1 MIIKFKLGS
10 EEYKPFV
17 FINGEWKEIDIDN
30 DTFII
35 DLDTI
40 LGRTFLMEIIRQKRR
55 KLKMKIRKGTFETN
69 SKCLIFF

>member
-1 MIIKFKLGS
+1 MIIKFGS

-17 FINGEWKEIDIDN
+17 SIDGEWKEIDIDN

-40 LGRTFLMEIIRQKRR
+40 LGRAFFKEIIRQK
-55 KLKMKIRKGTFETN
+55 KEKIRNEN
-69 SKCLIFF
+69 S

>member
-1 MIIKFKLGS
+1 MIIKFGS

-17 FINGEWKEIDIDN
+17 SINGEWKEIDINN

-40 LGRTFLMEIIRQKRR
+40 LGRTFLMEIIRQK
-55 KLKMKIRKGTFETN
+55 KEKIRNEN
-69 SKCLIFF
+69 S

>member
-1 MIIKFKLGS
+1 MIIKFES

-17 FINGEWKEIDIDN
+17 FINGEWKKIDIDN

-40 LGRTFLMEIIRQKRR
+40 LGRAFFKEIIRQK
-55 KLKMKIRKGTFETN
+55 KEKIRNEN
-69 SKCLIFF
+69 S

>member
-1 MIIKFKLGS
+1 MIVKFES

-17 FINGEWKEIDIDN
+17 STNEGWKEIDIDN

-40 LGRTFLMEIIRQKRR
+40 LGRAFFKEIIRQKKERI
-55 KLKMKIRKGTFETN
+55 KNEN
-69 SKCLIFF
+69 S

>member
-1 MIIKFKLGS
+1 MIIKLGS

-17 FINGEWKEIDIDN
+17 SIDGEWKEIDIDN

-40 LGRTFLMEIIRQKRR
+40 LGRAFFKEIIRQK
-55 KLKMKIRKGTFETN
+55 KEKIRNEN
-69 SKCLIFF
+69 S

>member
-1 MIIKFKLGS
+1 MIIKLGS

-17 FINGEWKEIDIDN
+17 SINGEWKEIDIDN

-40 LGRTFLMEIIRQKRR
+40 LGRAFFKEIIRQK
-55 KLKMKIRKGTFETN
+55 KEKIRNEN
-69 SKCLIFF
+69 S

>member
-1 MIIKFKLGS
+1 MIIKFGS

-17 FINGEWKEIDIDN
+17 SINGEWKEIDIDN

-40 LGRTFLMEIIRQKRR
+40 LGRAFFKEIIRQK
-55 KLKMKIRKGTFETN
+55 KEKIRNEN
-69 SKCLIFF
+69 S

>member
-1 MIIKFKLGS
+1 MIIKLGS

-17 FINGEWKEIDIDN
+17 SINGKWKEIDIDN

-40 LGRTFLMEIIRQKRR
+40 LGRAFFKEIIRQK
-55 KLKMKIRKGTFETN
+55 KEKIRNEN
-69 SKCLIFF
+69 S

>member
-1 MIIKFKLGS
+1 MIIKFGS

-17 FINGEWKEIDIDN
+17 SIDGEWKEIDIDN

-35 DLDTI
+35 DLNTI

-55 KLKMKIRKGTFETN
+55 KLEMKIRKGTFETN

>member
-1 MIIKFKLGS
+1 MIIKFGS

-17 FINGEWKEIDIDN
+17 SINGEWKEIDIDN

-40 LGRTFLMEIIRQKRR
+40 LGRAFFKEIIRQKRR

>member
-1 MIIKFKLGS
+1 MIIKFES

-17 FINGEWKEIDIDN
+17 FINGKWKEIDIDN

-40 LGRTFLMEIIRQKRR
+40 LGRTFLMEIIRQKKERI
-55 KLKMKIRKGTFETN
+55 KNEN
-69 SKCLIFF
+69 S

>member
-1 MIIKFKLGS
+1 MIIKFGS

-17 FINGEWKEIDIDN
+17 SINGEWKEIDIDN

-40 LGRTFLMEIIRQKRR
+40 LGRTFLMEIIRQK
-55 KLKMKIRKGTFETN
+55 KEKIKNEN
-69 SKCLIFF
+69 S